1 MKFHLLTYQN
11 NYSKILKYSVF
22 IIFILILS
30 FKANT
35 EIPEKYKIET
45 SLPKCKGTDY
55 TKWTD
60 CYGEYVFPRN
70 EYKGEWKKGNFHGQ
84 GVLREA
90 WGGIYVGGFKNNLAD
105 GIGRQEEPD
114 GSWWE
119 GEVKNDLLNG
129 KGVWAYEDGSKYEGQ
144 FVDSMPNGLGKYIDD
159 YGSISEGEFKNFK
172 LSGKGIFINWNGD
185 TYKGNFIDGFLD
197 GEGFFSKSDGTEV
210 SGIFKKDYLN
220 GQGIWKFENGDVAKG
235 NFKMD
240 LLDGFGTYTW
250 SNGDKYEG
258 QFKNGKKHGKGKYT
272 EKNGYIYEG
281 NWQNDERNGYG
292 EYTYENNDKYSGL
305 FKNNLRHGKGKY
317 TYVNGNTYDGM
328 WVKGFENGY
337 GVFTWSDT
345 DRYEGNWKDGWR
357 TGKGKYFYESG
368 TVYEGDF
375 IDNIS
380 EGKGTITYSD
390 GTKYVGEFKDGNEH
404 GQGIIEYP
412 NGDRYEG
419 QFKDAYEHGKGK
431 MVYANGTIYE
441 GLWENGKEAEGKT
454 TLAKFTTD
462 EKYYALIIG
471 NNNYEKLEDLDNAVN
486 DAKDLEKVLK
496 EKYGFKTTL
505 LIDEKSDE
513 TENAIIKFTQNR
525 DKNDNILIYYAGHG
539 ELIKKQKRGYW
550 LPTDAGSTQDS
561 KWLSNN
567 NIKDLISSSDAKH
580 ILLVVDSCFSGSLMR
595 GSGENK
601 SVEKL
606 TPSAVERFK
615 KLKTR
620 LVMTSGGNEFVADG
634 IGNSKNSVFAEPL
647 IKALKD
653 NNDVIRSIE
662 LFQTVQNYVIN
673 NADQTPNHSL
683 IHGTGHN
690 GGEFLFFPKS

>member
-129 KGVWAYEDGSKYEGQ
+129 RGVWVYEDGSKYEGQ
-144 FVDSMPNGLGKYIDD
+144 FIDSMPNGLGKYIDD

-567 NIKDLISSSDAKH
+567 NIKDLIASSDAKH
-580 ILLVVDSCFSGSLMR
+580 ILLMVDSCFSGSLMR

>member
-1 MKFHLLTYQN
+1 MKFHLSIYQN

-45 SLPKCKGTDY
+45 SLPNCKGTDY
-55 TKWTD
+55 TKWTN

-70 EYKGEWKKGNFHGQ
+70 EYKGEWKNGNFHGQ

-185 TYKGNFIDGFLD
+185 TYKGNFIDGFLN

-258 QFKNGKKHGKGKYT
+258 QFKNGKKHGKGKYI
-272 EKNGYIYEG
+272 EKNGYVYEG

>member
-129 KGVWAYEDGSKYEGQ
+129 RGVWVYEDGSKYEGQ

-185 TYKGNFIDGFLD
+185 TYKGNFTDGFLD

-567 NIKDLISSSDAKH
+567 NIKDLIASSDAKH
-580 ILLVVDSCFSGSLMR
+580 ILLMVDSCFSGSLMR

>member
-129 KGVWAYEDGSKYEGQ
+129 RGVWVYEDGSKYEGQ

-567 NIKDLISSSDAKH
+567 NIKDLIASSDAKH
-580 ILLVVDSCFSGSLMR
+580 ILLMVDSCFSGSLMR